1 MTIRSGERSLMPSC
15 TKCKAEGPTE
25 FFMTADPNTC
35 LACHRERVRNRYYSF
50 TQEKIAQKRARR
62 KRRLDLIKTSKGCV
76 DCGYN
81 DDPVALQF
89 DHIDRNDKTGTVSQ
103 MILHNLKKL
112 FAEIKKC
119 EIRCANCHMI
129 KTHAGRDCHI
139 SVRGLSVGARRKER
153 EMEAN
158 VRG

>member
-1 MTIRSGERSLMPSC
+1 M
-15 TKCKAEGPTE
+15 K
-25 FFMTADPNTC
+25 
-35 LACHRERVRNRYYSF
+35 
-50 TQEKIAQKRARR
+50 EKVIKKRARR

-112 FAEIKKC
+112 FVEIKKC

-129 KTHAGRDCHI
+129 KTHAERDCHI
-139 SVRGLSVGARRKER
+139 SVRGLSVGSPRKDR
-153 EMEAN
+153 EMKAT
-158 VRG
+158 V